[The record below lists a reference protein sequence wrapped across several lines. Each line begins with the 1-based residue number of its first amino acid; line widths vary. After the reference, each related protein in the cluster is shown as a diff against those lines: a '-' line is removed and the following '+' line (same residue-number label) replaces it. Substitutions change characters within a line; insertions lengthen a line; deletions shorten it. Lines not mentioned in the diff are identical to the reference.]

1 MLSDVTNKIQRMKR
15 KFELQMGDKSKIN
28 FAFLPLL
35 LLPLFALDKIL

>member
-15 KFELQMGDKSKIN
+15 KFELRMGDKSKIN
-28 FAFLPLL
+28 FAFLLLL